1 MNKFRI
7 GKRWVGEGEPTFI
20 VAEVSANHNQSY
32 ERAVKIIEAAKKSGA
47 NAIKIQTYTPD
58 TLTIDSN
65 REWFQIP
72 STSLWAGK
80 TLYELYGEAYTPW
93 DWQPKLQKVAL
104 NLGLDFFSTPFDS
117 SAIDFLERLDV
128 PVYKVASF
136 EIVDLPL
143 LKQIA
148 HTGKPV
154 IVSTGMA
161 SLPEIKECVETLRS
175 NGTQDIAL
183 LKCTSAYP
191 ALPVEMNLRT
201 INHLKMTFNTVVG
214 LSDHT
219 LGGTTAV
226 GAVAQGACIVEK
238 HFTLDR
244 SEKGPDSEFSMQPE
258 EFANMV
264 NDIRH
269 IEQAL
274 GCVSYELTKGEQN
287 QRCFRRSLFV
297 TRDLKKGEPFTN
309 DNVRSIRPGY
319 GLLPKH
325 LEQILGRVAAMDVSR
340 GTPLS
345 WDLIDGT
352 VQ

>member
-1 MNKFRI
+1 MTKFQI
-7 GKRWVGEGEPTFI
+7 GERWVGEGEPTYI
-20 VAEVSANHNQSY
+20 VAEISANHHQRY
-32 ERAVKIIEAAKKSGA
+32 ERAVKIIEAAKASGA
-47 NAIKIQTYTPD
+47 NAVKLQTYTPD

-93 DWQPKLQKVAL
+93 EWQPKLQKIAYS
-104 NLGLDFFSTPFDS
+104 LGLDFFSTPFDFTS
-117 SAIDFLERLDV
+117 IDFLEGLNV

-143 LKQIA
+143 LKKIA
-148 HTGKPV
+148 NTGKPV

-161 SLPEIKECVETLRS
+161 SFPEIHDCIETLRN

-191 ALPVEMNLRT
+191 ALPSEMNLRT
-201 INHLKMTFNTVVG
+201 LDHLKTTFNTVVG

-219 LGGTTAV
+219 LGGVTAV

-238 HFTLDR
+238 HFTLNR
-244 SEKGPDSEFSMQPE
+244 SEKGPDSEFSMEPE
-258 EFANMV
+258 EFAQMV

-274 GCVSYELTKGEQN
+274 GVVSYELTKGEQN
-287 QRCFRRSLFV
+287 ERCFRRSLFV
-297 TRDLKKGEPFTN
+297 IQDIKKGDPFTKE
-309 DNVRSIRPGY
+309 NVRSIRPGY
-319 GLLPKH
+319 GLPPKH
-325 LEQILGRVAAMDVSR
+325 FEEILGKVAVTDVAR

-345 WDLIDGT
+345 WDLIDGL